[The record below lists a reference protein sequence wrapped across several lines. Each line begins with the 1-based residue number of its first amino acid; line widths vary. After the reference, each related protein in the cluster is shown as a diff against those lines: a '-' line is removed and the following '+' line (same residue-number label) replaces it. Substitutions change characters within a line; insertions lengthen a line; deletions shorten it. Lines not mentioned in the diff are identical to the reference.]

1 MNISSSKLENACK
14 FLLQKTASFELKN
27 KTLKHGKINLF
38 AQRNFYLIFYLVTN
52 KKEKIE
58 IPIPY
63 DIEIHEDDNLVYF
76 DYRIKTLSKYTPNA
90 EHLLKLY
97 ASPASRNNKF
107 WDTILTINANFY
119 EK

>member
-27 KTLKHGKINLF
+27 KILKYGKVNLF
-38 AQRNFYLIFYLVTN
+38 AQRNFYLVFYLFAN

-63 DIEIHEDDNLVYF
+63 DIEIHEEDNLVYF

-97 ASPASRNNKF
+97 ATSATRKNKF